1 MLGEA
6 GPGSG
11 PPGLLGQ
18 WCVTLSNVDPRGPVS
33 GLPGSQASGASS
45 NMTQVLDLP
54 IPGPAKTLIGQA
66 PWQSHE
72 HFFSHPL
79 GSGSV
84 APHLLTLQPS
94 PSPCNLT
101 SLNKE
106 EAPLW
111 WAGGGKGRIGSI
123 AGSGGGQAIREH
135 FLVNHVYPSPDH
147 RWTSGASF
155 KETIFISKF
164 KFSYICLTLARSFVG
179 AGGTHTHVSRL
190 RSFNY

>member
-54 IPGPAKTLIGQA
+54 IPGPAQTLIGQA
-66 PWQSHE
+66 PWQFHE

-84 APHLLTLQPS
+84 APHLLILQPS

-123 AGSGGGQAIREH
+123 AGSAEDRRSENTSLSIMFIPPQTTDGPV
-135 FLVNHVYPSPDH
+135 VNPLRRQYSYPSSSFL
-147 RWTSGASF
+147 TSA
-155 KETIFISKF
+155 
-164 KFSYICLTLARSFVG
+164 
-179 AGGTHTHVSRL
+179 
-190 RSFNY
+190 

>member
-1 MLGEA
+1 MLREA

-45 NMTQVLDLP
+45 NMTKVLDLP

-111 WAGGGKGRIGSI
+111 WAGGKR
-123 AGSGGGQAIREH
+123 QNW
-135 FLVNHVYPSPDH
+135 VNRRVWQRTGHARTLPCQS
-147 RWTSGASF
+147 
-155 KETIFISKF
+155 
-164 KFSYICLTLARSFVG
+164 CLSLPRPQMDQWCI
-179 AGGTHTHVSRL
+179 L
-190 RSFNY
+190 